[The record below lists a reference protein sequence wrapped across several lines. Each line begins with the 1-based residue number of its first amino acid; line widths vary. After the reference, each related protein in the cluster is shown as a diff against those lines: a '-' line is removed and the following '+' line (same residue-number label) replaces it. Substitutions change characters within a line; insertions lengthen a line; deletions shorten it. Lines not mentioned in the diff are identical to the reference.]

1 MTTAYETLGVPKD
14 ASDDDIKKAYR
25 KLASKFHPD
34 KVTDEDE
41 KKVVEAKF
49 KEVKDAFETIETAEK
64 RARYDNPQPEG
75 DGFQQYSDI
84 NDILRAMRAQSGMHV
99 HQVYELVTQLP
110 IVNAFKGHTMEFRVG
125 NVADKVVLP
134 AGIPNG
140 ARGQFK
146 SEGGKNVV
154 VTVHFM
160 PSEFETVPI
169 QEARPIIGSNGQ
181 PTGEIGTGDLTTTV
195 KVNALDI
202 LLGAWVHVTDFLGDQ
217 YQVRVPGGHDINTPL
232 RLKGK
237 GYKNWSVKND
247 KAVDHRADL
256 YIRVIPVFKQAK
268 DLDPTKVQVL
278 YDLNKA
284 AHHIDVKV

>member
-1 MTTAYETLGVPKD
+1 MTTYYEDLGVSKD
-14 ASDDDIKKAYR
+14 AAADEIKKAYR
-25 KLASKFHPD
+25 KLASKHHPD
-34 KVTDEDE
+34 KGGDAEVF
-41 KKVVEAKF
+41 KKIQTAYDVLSD
-49 KEVKDAFETIETAEK
+49 DAK
-64 RARYDNPQPEG
+64 RAQYDNPQTQG
-75 DGFQQYSDI
+75 DGFQQFSDI
-84 NDILRAMRAQSGMHV
+84 NDILRQMRAHANVHV
-99 HQVYELVTQLP
+99 QQVYELVTQLP
-110 IVNAFKGHTMEFRVG
+110 ILNAFKGHTMEVRLG
-125 NVADKVVLP
+125 NVVDKVVLP

-146 SEGGKNVV
+146 SEGGKTVV
-154 VTVHFM
+154 VTVRFM
-160 PSEFETVPI
+160 PSDFETVEI
-169 QEARPIIGSNGQ
+169 NEARPIIGSNGQ
-181 PTGEIGTGDLTTTV
+181 PTGEINTGDLTTSV

-202 LLGAWVHVTDFLGDQ
+202 LLGAWVHVSDLLGDQ

-284 AHHIDVKV
+284 HHHIDVKV

>member
-1 MTTAYETLGVPKD
+1 MTTYYEDLGVSKD
-14 ASDDDIKKAYR
+14 ATGDEIKKAYR
-25 KLASKFHPD
+25 KLASKHHPD
-34 KVTDEDE
+34 KGGDAE
-41 KKVVEAKF
+41 KF
-49 KEVKDAFETIETAEK
+49 KQIQTAYDVLSDETK
-64 RARYDNPQPEG
+64 RAQYDNPPTQG
-75 DGFQQYSDI
+75 DGFQQFSDI
-84 NDILRAMRAQSGMHV
+84 NDILRQMRAQAQV
-99 HQVYELVTQLP
+99 HQVYELMTQLP
-110 IVNAFKGHTMEFRVG
+110 IVNAYKGHTMEFRLG
-125 NVADKVVLP
+125 NTADKVILP

-146 SEGGKNVV
+146 SEGGKTVV

-160 PSEFETVPI
+160 PSEFETVAI
-169 QEARPIIGSNGQ
+169 NEARPIIGPNGQ
-181 PTGEIGTGDLTTTV
+181 PTGEINTGDLTTSV

-217 YQVRVPGGHDINTPL
+217 YQVRVPAGHNIDNPL

-237 GYKNWSVKND
+237 GYKNWSIKTD
-247 KAVDHRADL
+247 KSVDHRADL

-284 AHHIDVKV
+284 AHHVDVKV

>member
-1 MTTAYETLGVPKD
+1 MTPYETLGVQTN
-14 ASDDDIKKAYR
+14 ATDDEIKKAYR
-25 KLASKFHPD
+25 KLASKYHPD
-34 KVTDEDE
+34 KVTDEAE

-49 KEVKDAFETIETAEK
+49 KEVQAAFEKIGTAES
-64 RARYDNPQPEG
+64 RARYDNPPAQG
-75 DGFQQYSDI
+75 DGFQQFSDI
-84 NDILRAMRAQSGMHV
+84 NDILAQMRRHAGVHV
-99 HQVYELVTQLP
+99 QQVYELVTQLP
-110 IVNAFKGHTMEFRVG
+110 ILNAFKGHTMEVRLG
-125 NVADKVVLP
+125 NVTDKVVLP

-146 SEGGKNVV
+146 SEGGKTVV
-154 VTVHFM
+154 VTVRFM
-160 PSEFETVPI
+160 SSEFETVPI
-169 QEARPIIGSNGQ
+169 DEARPIIGSNGQ
-181 PTGEIGTGDLTTTV
+181 PTGEINTGDLTTSV

-202 LLGAWVHVTDFLGDQ
+202 LLGAWVHVTDLLGDQ
-217 YQVRVPGGHDINTPL
+217 YQVRVPAGHDINTPL

-237 GYKNWSVKND
+237 GYKNWSVKSD

-284 AHHIDVKV
+284 HNHIDVKV

>member
-1 MTTAYETLGVPKD
+1 MTPYETLGVQ
-14 ASDDDIKKAYR
+14 ANATDDEIKKAYR
-25 KLASKFHPD
+25 KLASKYHPD

-49 KEVKDAFETIETAEK
+49 KEVQAAFGLIDTPEK
-64 RARYDNPQPEG
+64 RAQYDNPPTQG
-75 DGFQQYSDI
+75 DGFQQFSDI
-84 NDILRAMRAQSGMHV
+84 NDILAQMRRHAGVHV
-99 HQVYELVTQLP
+99 QQVYELVTQLP
-110 IVNAFKGHTMEFRVG
+110 ILNAYQGHTMEVRLG
-125 NVADKVVLP
+125 NVTDKVVLP

-146 SEGGKNVV
+146 SEGGKTVV
-154 VTVHFM
+154 VTVRFM
-160 PSEFETVPI
+160 PSEFETVAI
-169 QEARPIIGSNGQ
+169 NEARPIIGSNGQ
-181 PTGEIGTGDLTTTV
+181 PTGEINTGDLTTSV

-202 LLGAWVHVTDFLGDQ
+202 LLGAWVHVSDFLGDQ
-217 YQVRVPGGHDINTPL
+217 YQVRVPAGHDINTPL

-284 AHHIDVKV
+284 ANHVDVKV

>member
-1 MTTAYETLGVPKD
+1 MTPYETLGVPKD
-14 ASDDDIKKAYR
+14 ASDEDIKKAYR
-25 KLASKFHPD
+25 KLASKYHPD
-34 KVTDEDE
+34 KVKDEDQ

-49 KEVKDAFETIETAEK
+49 KEVKDAFEKIETAEK
-64 RARYDNPQPEG
+64 RAQYDNPSQG

-84 NDILRAMRAQSGMHV
+84 NDILRQMRAQAHV
-99 HQVYELVTQLP
+99 HQVYELMTQLP
-110 IVNAFKGHTMEFRVG
+110 IVNAYNGHTMEFRIG
-125 NVADKVVLP
+125 NTADKVHLP
-134 AGIPNG
+134 PGIPNG

-146 SEGGKNVV
+146 SESGKNVV

-160 PSEFETVPI
+160 PSDFETVAI
-169 QEARPIIGSNGQ
+169 NEARPIIGSNGQ
-181 PTGEIGTGDLTTTV
+181 PTGEINTGDLTTSV

-217 YQVRVPGGHDINTPL
+217 YQVRVPAGHNIDNPL

-237 GYKNWSVKND
+237 GYKNWSIAKD

-268 DLDPTKVQVL
+268 ELDPTKVQVL

-284 AHHIDVKV
+284 ANHVDVKV